1 MSILRV
7 AVVAVIGLGVALG
20 QQQNGVS
27 HARPSIGERAL
38 AIRCGD
44 ITRLDFK
51 NLTINSGS
59 RTFAFD
65 NGTAANYD
73 SPSDP
78 ERDRKPD
85 WRAEI
90 ERDTVV
96 QPDPKVSARFLVIH
110 DNHETGSGWRYF
122 ISGYQ
127 CSDGELRE
135 VFHRDGLSLAV
146 DRLDSD
152 GINVSSIVGANPTTG
167 QKIRKRWSYTWDRSR
182 SRYVIRSTSPNR

>member
-127 CSDGELRE
+127 CSDGAR
-135 VFHRDGLSLAV
+135 
-146 DRLDSD
+146 
-152 GINVSSIVGANPTTG
+152 SSIAMGSHWPLIVS
-167 QKIRKRWSYTWDRSR
+167 IRTVSMFPQLSARIPLPDKRSGNDGRTPGTAADRG
-182 SRYVIRSTSPNR
+182 T